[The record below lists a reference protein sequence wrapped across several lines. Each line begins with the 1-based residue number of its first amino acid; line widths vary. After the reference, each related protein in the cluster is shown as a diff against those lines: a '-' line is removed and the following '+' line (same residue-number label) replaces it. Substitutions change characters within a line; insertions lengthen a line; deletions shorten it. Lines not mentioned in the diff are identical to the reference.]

1 MKKEYFSIPN
11 CMGYFRILLIPVF
24 LVLYYYADTKETYI
38 AAMAVLFLS
47 CLTDFLDGKIAR
59 KFDMVTDFGKM
70 LDPIADK
77 LTQGALA
84 VALTFHYPD
93 MVWVFLLFLAKEIYM
108 GIMGMVLLHKGFE
121 MPSAQWYG
129 KICTGVLDG
138 VIFIL
143 FLFPN
148 LPTVFVN
155 VLITFAVIMM
165 VGTLCLYIGYH
176 SRILRGM
183 DKKKQDF
190 AKL

>member
-11 CMGYFRILLIPVF
+11 LMGYFRILLIPVF
-24 LVLYYYADTKETYI
+24 LILYYRADTKETYI
-38 AAMAVLFLS
+38 AAMAVLFIS

-59 KFDMVTDFGKM
+59 RFDMVTDFGKM

-93 MVWVFLLFLAKEIYM
+93 MVWVFLLFLGKEIYM
-108 GIMGMVLLHKGFE
+108 GIMGMILLHKGFE

-129 KICTGVLDG
+129 KLCTGVLDG
-138 VIFIL
+138 VIFVL
-143 FLFPN
+143 FLFPK
-148 LPTVFVN
+148 LSIVCVN
-155 VLITFAVIMM
+155 VLITLAMIMM
-165 VGTLCLYIGYH
+165 VIALCMYFRYH
-176 SRILRGM
+176 YRILRGI

-190 AKL
+190 VKL